1 MSWNI
6 SKKGQAE
13 HIFSDALPGIALIFL
28 GVIIIQVVHADVYEG
43 LDRRVKQ
50 QTTHAAAQRQ
60 LVALLDTE
68 LPFEKTTLP
77 FWRILLEG
85 RYALEHPIKESR
97 FPPFF
102 YDDYEIIE
110 KYPADVFDQIYKKD
124 KFINLREKLTFTLWY
139 LLLRYDGFYVIWV
152 GNAGFLQDDCSQAYG
167 AYTLDVVT
175 FKIPDQNG
183 HSVDVEL
190 HYCTLP

>member
-1 MSWNI
+1 LSWSI

-43 LDRRVKQ
+43 LDRRVEQ
-50 QTTHAAAQRQ
+50 QITHAGAERQ

-77 FWRILLEG
+77 FWQIVLEG
-85 RYALEHPIKESR
+85 RYALEHPIKDSR
-97 FPPFF
+97 SPPFF

-124 KFINLREKLTFTLWY
+124 KFMLWY
-139 LLLRYDGFYVIWV
+139 LLLRYDGFEEVWV
-152 GNAGFLQDDCSQAYG
+152 GNAESLQDSCSRAYE

-175 FKIPDQNG
+175 FKIPDQHG